1 MRAVAAE
8 AGTTTRAVH
17 SLFGSKEGLLIDAL
31 AESAFDFVADN
42 IAALDVTGD
51 PVDDLVAVGVPVF
64 RSLTLDHPALSRKRA
79 FWAASRSRRRRWS
92 TTRCWKVSPMPSCAV
107 ACYRTFPLAPRST
120 PGGTRYYRDRGLQR
134 ILVVRRCG
142 ALRLTLARIWSAR
155 RCSSP

>member
-1 MRAVAAE
+1 VRAVAAE

-79 FWAASRSRRRRWS
+79 FWAASRSRRRRWR

-120 PGGTRYYRDRGLQR
+120 PGVTRSL
-134 ILVVRRCG
+134 
-142 ALRLTLARIWSAR
+142 
-155 RCSSP
+155 P